1 LTKLFN
7 YIILLIYE
15 YIFICSNKKGVS
27 LVKKYILKNLDCAN
41 CAAKLERE
49 IKKSSTV
56 KSVSVDFGTLTMLI
70 DSSDLENDLSIVNKI
85 EPGVELIE
93 AVKGFIPKKND
104 KSGCCSIEDGH
115 DHSHGHE
122 HGESEG
128 DELKKEKIKIGAAII
143 LMIAGFITK
152 DNMMVSNIL
161 FVFSY
166 VIVGYSVIL
175 KAVKNLLKGNPFDE
189 FFLMSFATLAAFFIN
204 QFSEAAGVMIFYSV
218 GELLQEISVNNS
230 RKSIKSLL
238 ELKPEYA
245 NLETP
250 DGLKTVAPET
260 VALDNIIVVKPGE
273 KIPLDGEI
281 TDGKTQLDTSAL
293 TGESVPRTYT
303 AGDNVMAGM
312 INTSGLI
319 KIKVTKLFNESS
331 VFKILEMVENASH
344 KKAETEKFITKFA
357 RYYTPAVV
365 FLAVLVAAVP
375 PLFFN
380 QMFSDWLYRAIVLL
394 VISCPCALVLSIPLG
409 YFAGIGRAAKN
420 GILVKGSTFF
430 DIIND
435 MKVVMLDKTGT
446 ITKGVFEVAEVETAG
461 DIEREKF
468 LEYAALAESNSNHPI
483 AKSIVAYYNKKPD
496 LGRIMSYEEIS
507 GNGIKALLVDNKEIL
522 LGNSK
527 LLKSRN
533 IKFPEKQDYGTVVY
547 MSIDGKY
554 AGNLLIKDLI
564 KEDSKDAVKKLH
576 DVGIEKLVM
585 LTGDNAVVAENV
597 AKATGID
604 SYYAE
609 LLPEGKVEKLEEEMK
624 KAGAGTKVAFVG
636 DGINDAPVL
645 ARADVGIAMGG
656 LGSDAA
662 IETADVV
669 LIDDKISKIADLV
682 KISKKTRRILI
693 ENIVFILLIKGIFIV
708 LGVFGLANMWEA
720 VFADVGTALLAVFNA
735 MRILKGK
742 Y

>member
-1 LTKLFN
+1 M
-7 YIILLIYE
+7 
-15 YIFICSNKKGVS
+15 KGVS
-27 LVKKYILKNLDCAN
+27 LMKKYILKNLDCAN

-70 DSSDLENDLSIVNKI
+70 DSTDLENDLSIVNKI

-93 AVKGFIPKKND
+93 AVKGILPKKQN
-104 KSGCCSIEDGH
+104 SANCCSEDGH
-115 DHSHGHE
+115 SHDHDHE
-122 HGESEG
+122 HGESGG
-128 DELKKEKIKIGAAII
+128 DELKKEKIKIAAAIV

-152 DNMMVSNIL
+152 DNMMISNIL

-175 KAVKNLLKGNPFDE
+175 KAIKNLLKGNPFDE

-245 NLETP
+245 NLETA
-250 DGLKTVAPET
+250 DGLKTVNPET
-260 VALDNIIVVKPGE
+260 VELNNIIVVKPGE

-281 TDGKTQLDTSAL
+281 TEGKTQLDTSAL
-293 TGESVPRTYT
+293 TGESVPRTYA

-319 KIKVTKLFNESS
+319 KIKVTKLFSESS

-365 FLAVLVAAVP
+365 ILAVLVAAIP
-375 PLFFN
+375 PLFFG
-380 QMFSDWLYRAIVLL
+380 QLFSEWLYRAIVLL

-430 DIIND
+430 DVIND
-435 MKVVMLDKTGT
+435 MKIIMLDKTGT
-446 ITKGVFEVAEVETAG
+446 ITKGVFEVADVDTAEGMNRET
-461 DIEREKF
+461 F
-468 LEYAALAESNSNHPI
+468 LEYAALGEAQSNHPI
-483 AKSIVAYYNKKPD
+483 AKSITAYYNNKPD
-496 LGRIMSYEEIS
+496 LNRITNYEEIS
-507 GNGIKALLVDNKEIL
+507 GNGIRAEIDGKKIL

-527 LLKSRN
+527 LMKSHD
-533 IKFPEKQDYGTVVY
+533 IEFTEKQDYGTVVY

-554 AGNLLIKDLI
+554 AGNLLIKDMI

-576 DVGIEKLVM
+576 DAGIEKLVM
-585 LTGDNAVVAENV
+585 LTGDNEIVAENV
-597 AKATGID
+597 AKTVGID
-604 SYYAE
+604 SYYAN
-609 LLPEGKVEKLEEEMK
+609 LLPEGKVEKLEEEMR
-624 KAGAGTKVAFVG
+624 KAGAGKKLAFVG

-669 LIDDKISKIADLV
+669 LIDDKISKISDLI

-693 ENIVFILLIKGIFIV
+693 ENIIFILLIKGIFIV

>member
-1 LTKLFN
+1 M
-7 YIILLIYE
+7 
-15 YIFICSNKKGVS
+15 KGVS
-27 LVKKYILKNLDCAN
+27 LMKKYILKNLDCAN

-70 DSSDLENDLSIVNKI
+70 DSTDLENDLSIVNKI

-93 AVKGFIPKKND
+93 AVKGILPKKQN
-104 KSGCCSIEDGH
+104 SANCCSEDGH
-115 DHSHGHE
+115 SHEHDHE
-122 HGESEG
+122 HGESGG
-128 DELKKEKIKIGAAII
+128 DELKKEKIKIAAAIV

-152 DNMMVSNIL
+152 DNMMISNIL

-175 KAVKNLLKGNPFDE
+175 KAIKNLLKGNPFDE

-245 NLETP
+245 NLETA
-250 DGLKTVAPET
+250 DGLKTVNPET
-260 VALDNIIVVKPGE
+260 VELNNIIVVKPGE

-281 TDGKTQLDTSAL
+281 TEGKTQLDTSAL
-293 TGESVPRTYT
+293 TGESVPRTYA

-319 KIKVTKLFNESS
+319 KIKVTKLFSESS

-365 FLAVLVAAVP
+365 ILAVLVAAIP
-375 PLFFN
+375 PLFFG
-380 QMFSDWLYRAIVLL
+380 QLFSEWLYRAIVLL

-430 DIIND
+430 DVIND
-435 MKVVMLDKTGT
+435 MKIIMLDKTGT
-446 ITKGVFEVAEVETAG
+446 ITKGVFEVADVDTAEDMNRET
-461 DIEREKF
+461 F
-468 LEYAALAESNSNHPI
+468 LEYAALGEAQSNHPI
-483 AKSIVAYYNKKPD
+483 AKSITAYYNNKPD
-496 LGRIMSYEEIS
+496 LNRITNYEEIS
-507 GNGIKALLVDNKEIL
+507 GNGIRAEIDGKKIL

-527 LLKSRN
+527 LMKSHD
-533 IKFPEKQDYGTVVY
+533 IEFTEKQDYGTVVY

-554 AGNLLIKDLI
+554 AGNLLIKDMI

-576 DVGIEKLVM
+576 DAGIEKLVM
-585 LTGDNAVVAENV
+585 LTGDNEIVAENV
-597 AKATGID
+597 AKTVGID
-604 SYYAE
+604 SYYAN
-609 LLPEGKVEKLEEEMK
+609 LLPEGKVEKLEEEMR
-624 KAGAGTKVAFVG
+624 KAGDGKKLAFVG

-669 LIDDKISKIADLV
+669 LIDDKISKISDLI

-693 ENIVFILLIKGIFIV
+693 ENIIFILLIKGIFIV
-708 LGVFGLANMWEA
+708 LGIFGLANMWEA

>member
-1 LTKLFN
+1 M
-7 YIILLIYE
+7 
-15 YIFICSNKKGVS
+15 KGVS

-49 IKKSSTV
+49 IKKSPTV
-56 KSVSVDFGTLTMLI
+56 KFVSVDFGTLTMLI
-70 DSSDLENDLSIVNKI
+70 DSTNLESDLSIVNKI
-85 EPGVELIE
+85 EPEVELIE
-93 AVKGFIPKKND
+93 AVKGVSHKKQN
-104 KSGCCSIEDGH
+104 SGKCCSTDEHEH
-115 DHSHGHE
+115 DHGHE
-122 HGESEG
+122 HGESGG
-128 DELKKEKIKIGAAII
+128 DELKKEKIKIAAALI

-152 DNMMVSNIL
+152 DNMIVSNLL

-166 VIVGYSVIL
+166 AIVGYSVII
-175 KAVKNLLKGNPFDE
+175 KAIKNLLKGNPFDE

-218 GELLQEISVNNS
+218 GELLQEISVSNS

-245 NLETP
+245 NLETS
-250 DGLKTVAPET
+250 DGIKTVNPET
-260 VALDNIIVVKPGE
+260 VELNAVIVVKPGE

-281 TDGKTQLDTSAL
+281 TEGKTQLDTSAL
-293 TGESVPRTYT
+293 TGESVPRTYN
-303 AGDNVMAGM
+303 AGDSVMAGM

-319 KIKVTKLFNESS
+319 KVKVTKLFNESS

-365 FLAVLVAAVP
+365 VLAILVAVIP
-375 PLFFN
+375 PLLFGQAFF
-380 QMFSDWLYRAIVLL
+380 DWLYRAIVLL

-430 DIIND
+430 DVIND
-435 MKVVMLDKTGT
+435 MKIVMLDKTGT
-446 ITKGVFEVAEVETAG
+446 ITKGVFEVADIETAG
-461 DIEREKF
+461 DIGRETF
-468 LEYAALAESNSNHPI
+468 LEYAALGEAQSNHPI
-483 AKSIVAYYNKKPD
+483 AKSITAYYNNKLD
-496 LGRIMSYEEIS
+496 LNRITNYEEIS
-507 GNGIKALLVDNKEIL
+507 GNGIKAEIDGRKVL

-527 LLKSRN
+527 LMKSHN
-533 IKFPEKQDYGTVVY
+533 IEFKEKQDYGTVVY
-547 MSIDGKY
+547 MAIDEKY
-554 AGNLLIKDLI
+554 AGNLLIKDII

-576 DVGIEKLVM
+576 EVGIEKLVM
-585 LTGDNAVVAENV
+585 LTGDNEVVAENV
-597 AKATGID
+597 AKIAGID
-604 SYYAE
+604 SYYAD
-609 LLPEGKVEKLEEEMK
+609 LLPEGKVEKLEAEMK
-624 KAGAGTKVAFVG
+624 KAGAGKKVAFVG

-693 ENIVFILLIKGIFIV
+693 ENIVFILLIKGLFII
-708 LGVFGLANMWEA
+708 LGIFGLANMWEA

>member
-1 LTKLFN
+1 M
-7 YIILLIYE
+7 
-15 YIFICSNKKGVS
+15 KGVS
-27 LVKKYILKNLDCAN
+27 LMKKYILKNLDCAN

-70 DSSDLENDLSIVNKI
+70 DSTDLENDLSIVNKI

-93 AVKGFIPKKND
+93 AVKGILPKKQN
-104 KSGCCSIEDGH
+104 SANCCSEDGH
-115 DHSHGHE
+115 SHDHDHE
-122 HGESEG
+122 HGESGG
-128 DELKKEKIKIGAAII
+128 DELKKEKIKIAAAIV

-152 DNMMVSNIL
+152 DNMMISNIL

-175 KAVKNLLKGNPFDE
+175 KAIKNLLKGNPFDE

-245 NLETP
+245 NLETA
-250 DGLKTVAPET
+250 DGLKTVNPET
-260 VALDNIIVVKPGE
+260 VELNNIIVVKPGE

-281 TDGKTQLDTSAL
+281 TEGKTQLDTSAL
-293 TGESVPRTYT
+293 TGESVPRTYA
-303 AGDNVMAGM
+303 AGDNIMAGM

-319 KIKVTKLFNESS
+319 KIKVTKLFSESS

-365 FLAVLVAAVP
+365 ILAVLVAAIP
-375 PLFFN
+375 PLFFG
-380 QMFSDWLYRAIVLL
+380 QLFSEWLYRAIVLL

-430 DIIND
+430 DVIND
-435 MKVVMLDKTGT
+435 MKIIMLDKTGT
-446 ITKGVFEVAEVETAG
+446 ITKGVFEVADVDTAEDMNRET
-461 DIEREKF
+461 F
-468 LEYAALAESNSNHPI
+468 LEYAALGEAQSNHPI
-483 AKSIVAYYNKKPD
+483 AKSITAYYNNKPD
-496 LGRIMSYEEIS
+496 LNRITNYEEIS
-507 GNGIKALLVDNKEIL
+507 GNGIRAEIDGKKIL

-527 LLKSRN
+527 LMKSHD
-533 IKFPEKQDYGTVVY
+533 IEFTEKQDYGTVVY

-554 AGNLLIKDLI
+554 AGNLLIKDMI

-576 DVGIEKLVM
+576 DAGIEKLVM
-585 LTGDNAVVAENV
+585 LTGDNEIVAENV
-597 AKATGID
+597 AKTVGID
-604 SYYAE
+604 SYYAN
-609 LLPEGKVEKLEEEMK
+609 LLPEGKVEKLEEEMR
-624 KAGAGTKVAFVG
+624 KAGAGKKLAFVG

-669 LIDDKISKIADLV
+669 LIDDKISKISDLI

-693 ENIVFILLIKGIFIV
+693 ENIIFILLIKGIFIV
-708 LGVFGLANMWEA
+708 LGIFGLANMWEA
-720 VFADVGTALLAVFNA
+720 VFADVGTAILAVFNA

>member
-1 LTKLFN
+1 M
-7 YIILLIYE
+7 
-15 YIFICSNKKGVS
+15 KGVS
-27 LVKKYILKNLDCAN
+27 LMKKYILKNLDCAN

-70 DSSDLENDLSIVNKI
+70 DSTDLENDLSIVNKI

-93 AVKGFIPKKND
+93 AVKGILPKKQN
-104 KSGCCSIEDGH
+104 SANCCSEDGH
-115 DHSHGHE
+115 SHDHDHE
-122 HGESEG
+122 HGESGG
-128 DELKKEKIKIGAAII
+128 DELKKEKIKIAAAIV

-152 DNMMVSNIL
+152 DNMMISNIL

-175 KAVKNLLKGNPFDE
+175 KAIKNLLKGNPFDE

-230 RKSIKSLL
+230 RKSVKSLL

-245 NLETP
+245 NLETA
-250 DGLKTVAPET
+250 DGLKTVNPET
-260 VALDNIIVVKPGE
+260 VELNNIIVVKPGE

-281 TDGKTQLDTSAL
+281 TEGKTQLDTSAL
-293 TGESVPRTYT
+293 TGESVPRTYA

-319 KIKVTKLFNESS
+319 KIKVTKLFSESS

-365 FLAVLVAAVP
+365 ILAVLVAAIP
-375 PLFFN
+375 PLFFG
-380 QMFSDWLYRAIVLL
+380 QLFSEWLYRAIVLL

-430 DIIND
+430 DVIND
-435 MKVVMLDKTGT
+435 MKIIMLDKTGT
-446 ITKGVFEVAEVETAG
+446 ITKGVFEVADVDTAG
-461 DIEREKF
+461 DMNRETF
-468 LEYAALAESNSNHPI
+468 LEYAALGEAQSNHPI
-483 AKSIVAYYNKKPD
+483 AKSITAYYNNKPD
-496 LGRIMSYEEIS
+496 LNRITNYEEIS
-507 GNGIKALLVDNKEIL
+507 GNGIRAEIDGKKIL

-527 LLKSRN
+527 LMKSHD
-533 IKFPEKQDYGTVVY
+533 IEFTEKQDYGTVVY

-554 AGNLLIKDLI
+554 AGNLLIKDMI

-576 DVGIEKLVM
+576 DAGIEKLVM
-585 LTGDNAVVAENV
+585 LTGDNEIVAENV
-597 AKATGID
+597 AKTVGID
-604 SYYAE
+604 SYYAN
-609 LLPEGKVEKLEEEMK
+609 LLPGGKVEKLEEEMR
-624 KAGAGTKVAFVG
+624 KAGAGKKLAFVG

-669 LIDDKISKIADLV
+669 LIDDKISKISDLI

-693 ENIVFILLIKGIFIV
+693 ENIIFILLIKGIFIV
-708 LGVFGLANMWEA
+708 LGIFGLANMWEA

>member
-1 LTKLFN
+1 M
-7 YIILLIYE
+7 
-15 YIFICSNKKGVS
+15 KGVS
-27 LVKKYILKNLDCAN
+27 LMKKYILKNLDCAN

-70 DSSDLENDLSIVNKI
+70 DSTDLENDLSIVNKI

-93 AVKGFIPKKND
+93 AVKGILPKKQN
-104 KSGCCSIEDGH
+104 SANCCSEDGH
-115 DHSHGHE
+115 SHDHDHE
-122 HGESEG
+122 HGESGG
-128 DELKKEKIKIGAAII
+128 DELKKEKIKIAAAIV

-152 DNMMVSNIL
+152 DNMMISNIL

-175 KAVKNLLKGNPFDE
+175 KAIKNLLKGNPFDE

-245 NLETP
+245 NLETA
-250 DGLKTVAPET
+250 DGLKTVNPET
-260 VALDNIIVVKPGE
+260 VELNNIIVVKPGE

-281 TDGKTQLDTSAL
+281 TEGKTQLDTSAL
-293 TGESVPRTYT
+293 TGESVPRTYA

-319 KIKVTKLFNESS
+319 KIKVTKLFSESS

-365 FLAVLVAAVP
+365 ILAVLVAAIP
-375 PLFFN
+375 PLFFG
-380 QMFSDWLYRAIVLL
+380 QLFSEWLYRAIVLL

-430 DIIND
+430 DVIND
-435 MKVVMLDKTGT
+435 MKIIMLDKTGT
-446 ITKGVFEVAEVETAG
+446 ITKGVFEVADVDTAG
-461 DIEREKF
+461 DISRETF
-468 LEYAALAESNSNHPI
+468 LEYAALGEAQSNHPI
-483 AKSIVAYYNKKPD
+483 AKSITAYYNNKPD
-496 LGRIMSYEEIS
+496 LNRITNYEEIS
-507 GNGIKALLVDNKEIL
+507 GNGIRAEIDGKKIL

-527 LLKSRN
+527 LMKSHD
-533 IKFPEKQDYGTVVY
+533 IEFTEKQDYGTVVY

-554 AGNLLIKDLI
+554 AGNLLIKDMI

-576 DVGIEKLVM
+576 DAGIEKLVM
-585 LTGDNAVVAENV
+585 LTGDNEIVAENV
-597 AKATGID
+597 AKTVGID
-604 SYYAE
+604 SYYAN
-609 LLPEGKVEKLEEEMK
+609 LLPEGKVEKLEEEMR
-624 KAGAGTKVAFVG
+624 KAGAGKKLAFVG

-669 LIDDKISKIADLV
+669 LIDDKISKISDLI

-693 ENIVFILLIKGIFIV
+693 ENIIFILLIKGIFIV
-708 LGVFGLANMWEA
+708 LGIFGLANMWEA

>member
-1 LTKLFN
+1 M
-7 YIILLIYE
+7 
-15 YIFICSNKKGVS
+15 KGVS
-27 LVKKYILKNLDCAN
+27 LMKKYILKNLDCAN

-70 DSSDLENDLSIVNKI
+70 DSTDLENDLSIVNKI

-93 AVKGFIPKKND
+93 AVKGILPKKQN
-104 KSGCCSIEDGH
+104 SANCCSEDGH
-115 DHSHGHE
+115 SHDHDHE
-122 HGESEG
+122 HGESGG
-128 DELKKEKIKIGAAII
+128 DELKKEKIKIAAAIV

-152 DNMMVSNIL
+152 DNMMISNIL

-175 KAVKNLLKGNPFDE
+175 KAIKNLLKGNPFDE

-245 NLETP
+245 NLETA
-250 DGLKTVAPET
+250 DGLKTVNPET
-260 VALDNIIVVKPGE
+260 VELNNIIVVKPGE

-281 TDGKTQLDTSAL
+281 TEGKTQLDTSAL
-293 TGESVPRTYT
+293 TGESVPRTYA

-319 KIKVTKLFNESS
+319 KIKVIKLFSESS

-365 FLAVLVAAVP
+365 ILAVLVAAIP
-375 PLFFN
+375 PLFFG
-380 QMFSDWLYRAIVLL
+380 QLFSEWLYRAIVLL

-430 DIIND
+430 DVIND
-435 MKVVMLDKTGT
+435 MKIIMLDKTGT
-446 ITKGVFEVAEVETAG
+446 ITKGVFEVADVDTAEDMNRET
-461 DIEREKF
+461 F
-468 LEYAALAESNSNHPI
+468 LEYAALGEAQSNHPI
-483 AKSIVAYYNKKPD
+483 AKSITAYYNNKPD
-496 LGRIMSYEEIS
+496 LNRITNYEEIS
-507 GNGIKALLVDNKEIL
+507 GNGIRAEIDGKKIL

-527 LLKSRN
+527 LMKSHD
-533 IKFPEKQDYGTVVY
+533 IEFTEKQDYGTVVY

-554 AGNLLIKDLI
+554 AGNLLIKDMI

-576 DVGIEKLVM
+576 DAGIEKLVM
-585 LTGDNAVVAENV
+585 LTGDNEIVAENV
-597 AKATGID
+597 AKTVGID
-604 SYYAE
+604 SYYAN
-609 LLPEGKVEKLEEEMK
+609 LLPEGKVEKLEEEMR
-624 KAGAGTKVAFVG
+624 KAGAGKKLAFVG

-669 LIDDKISKIADLV
+669 LIDDKISKISDLI

-693 ENIVFILLIKGIFIV
+693 ENIIFILLIKGIFIV
-708 LGVFGLANMWEA
+708 LGIFGLANMWEA

>member
-1 LTKLFN
+1 M
-7 YIILLIYE
+7 
-15 YIFICSNKKGVS
+15 KGVS
-27 LVKKYILKNLDCAN
+27 LMKKYILKNLDCAN

-70 DSSDLENDLSIVNKI
+70 DSTDLENDLSIVNKI

-93 AVKGFIPKKND
+93 AVKGILPKKQN
-104 KSGCCSIEDGH
+104 SANCCSEDGH
-115 DHSHGHE
+115 SHDHDHE
-122 HGESEG
+122 HGESGG
-128 DELKKEKIKIGAAII
+128 DELKKEKIKIAAAIV

-152 DNMMVSNIL
+152 DNMMISNIL

-175 KAVKNLLKGNPFDE
+175 KAIKNLLKGNPFDE

-245 NLETP
+245 NLETA
-250 DGLKTVAPET
+250 DGLKTVNPET
-260 VALDNIIVVKPGE
+260 VELNNIIVVKPGE

-281 TDGKTQLDTSAL
+281 TEGKTQLDTSAL
-293 TGESVPRTYT
+293 TGESVPRTYA

-319 KIKVTKLFNESS
+319 KIKVTKLFSESS

-365 FLAVLVAAVP
+365 ILAVLVAAIP
-375 PLFFN
+375 PLFFG
-380 QMFSDWLYRAIVLL
+380 QLFSEWLYRAIVLL

-430 DIIND
+430 DVIND
-435 MKVVMLDKTGT
+435 MKIIMLDKTGT
-446 ITKGVFEVAEVETAG
+446 ITKGVFEVADVDTAEGMNRET
-461 DIEREKF
+461 F
-468 LEYAALAESNSNHPI
+468 LEYAALCEAQSNHPI
-483 AKSIVAYYNKKPD
+483 AKSITAYYNNKPD
-496 LGRIMSYEEIS
+496 LNRITNYEEIS
-507 GNGIKALLVDNKEIL
+507 GNGIRAEIDGKKIL

-527 LLKSRN
+527 LMKSHD
-533 IKFPEKQDYGTVVY
+533 IEFTEKQDYGTVVY

-554 AGNLLIKDLI
+554 AGNLLIKDMI

-576 DVGIEKLVM
+576 DAGIEKLVM
-585 LTGDNAVVAENV
+585 LTGDNEIVAENV
-597 AKATGID
+597 AKTVGID
-604 SYYAE
+604 SYYAN
-609 LLPEGKVEKLEEEMK
+609 LLPEGKVEKLEEEMR
-624 KAGAGTKVAFVG
+624 KAGAGKKLAFVG

-669 LIDDKISKIADLV
+669 LIDDKISKISDLI

-693 ENIVFILLIKGIFIV
+693 ENIIFILLIKGIFIV
-708 LGVFGLANMWEA
+708 LGIFGLANMWEA

>member
-1 LTKLFN
+1 M
-7 YIILLIYE
+7 
-15 YIFICSNKKGVS
+15 KGVS
-27 LVKKYILKNLDCAN
+27 LMKKYILKNLDCAN

-70 DSSDLENDLSIVNKI
+70 DSTDLENDLSIVNKI

-93 AVKGFIPKKND
+93 AVKGILPKKQN
-104 KSGCCSIEDGH
+104 SANCCSEDGH
-115 DHSHGHE
+115 SHDHDHE
-122 HGESEG
+122 HGESGG
-128 DELKKEKIKIGAAII
+128 DELKKEKIKIAAAIV

-152 DNMMVSNIL
+152 DNMMISNIL

-175 KAVKNLLKGNPFDE
+175 KAIKNLLKGNPFDE

-245 NLETP
+245 NLETA
-250 DGLKTVAPET
+250 DGLKTVNPET
-260 VALDNIIVVKPGE
+260 VELNNIIVVKPGE

-281 TDGKTQLDTSAL
+281 TEGKTQLDTSAL
-293 TGESVPRTYT
+293 TGESVPRTYA

-319 KIKVTKLFNESS
+319 KIKVTKLFSESS

-365 FLAVLVAAVP
+365 ILAVLVAAIP
-375 PLFFN
+375 PLFFG
-380 QMFSDWLYRAIVLL
+380 QLFSEWLYRAIVLL

-430 DIIND
+430 DVIND
-435 MKVVMLDKTGT
+435 MKIIMLDKTGT
-446 ITKGVFEVAEVETAG
+446 ITKGVFEVADVDTAEDMNRET
-461 DIEREKF
+461 F
-468 LEYAALAESNSNHPI
+468 LEYAALGEAQSNHPI
-483 AKSIVAYYNKKPD
+483 AKSITAYYNNKPD
-496 LGRIMSYEEIS
+496 LNRITNYEEIS
-507 GNGIKALLVDNKEIL
+507 GNGIRAEIDGKKIL

-527 LLKSRN
+527 LMKSHD
-533 IKFPEKQDYGTVVY
+533 IEFTEKQDYGTVVY

-554 AGNLLIKDLI
+554 AGNLLIKDMI

-576 DVGIEKLVM
+576 DAGIEKLVM
-585 LTGDNAVVAENV
+585 LTGDNEIVAENV
-597 AKATGID
+597 AKTVGID
-604 SYYAE
+604 SYYAN
-609 LLPEGKVEKLEEEMK
+609 LLPEGKVEKLEEEMR
-624 KAGAGTKVAFVG
+624 KAGAGKKLAFVG

-669 LIDDKISKIADLV
+669 LIDDKISKISDLI

-693 ENIVFILLIKGIFIV
+693 ENIIFILLIKGIFIV
-708 LGVFGLANMWEA
+708 LGIFGLANMWEA

>member
-1 LTKLFN
+1 M
-7 YIILLIYE
+7 
-15 YIFICSNKKGVS
+15 KGVS
-27 LVKKYILKNLDCAN
+27 LMKKYILKNLDCAN

-70 DSSDLENDLSIVNKI
+70 DSTDLENDLSIVNKI

-93 AVKGFIPKKND
+93 AVKGILPKKQN
-104 KSGCCSIEDGH
+104 SANCCSEDGH
-115 DHSHGHE
+115 SHEHDHE
-122 HGESEG
+122 HGESGG
-128 DELKKEKIKIGAAII
+128 DELKKEKIKIAAAIV

-152 DNMMVSNIL
+152 DNMMISNIL

-175 KAVKNLLKGNPFDE
+175 KAIKNLLKGNPFDE

-245 NLETP
+245 NLETA
-250 DGLKTVAPET
+250 DGLKTVNPET
-260 VALDNIIVVKPGE
+260 VELNNIIVVKPGE

-281 TDGKTQLDTSAL
+281 TEGKTQLDTSAL
-293 TGESVPRTYT
+293 TGESVPRTYA

-319 KIKVTKLFNESS
+319 KIKVTKLFSESS

-365 FLAVLVAAVP
+365 ILAVLVAAIP
-375 PLFFN
+375 PLFFG
-380 QMFSDWLYRAIVLL
+380 QLFSEWLYRAIVLL

-430 DIIND
+430 DVIND
-435 MKVVMLDKTGT
+435 MKIIMLDKTGT
-446 ITKGVFEVAEVETAG
+446 ITKGVFEVADVDTAEDMNRET
-461 DIEREKF
+461 F
-468 LEYAALAESNSNHPI
+468 LEYAALGEAQSNHPI
-483 AKSIVAYYNKKPD
+483 AKSITAYYNNKPD
-496 LGRIMSYEEIS
+496 LNRITNYEEIS
-507 GNGIKALLVDNKEIL
+507 GNGIRAEIDGKKIL

-527 LLKSRN
+527 LMKSHD
-533 IKFPEKQDYGTVVY
+533 IEFTEKQDYGTVVY

-554 AGNLLIKDLI
+554 AGNLLIKDMI

-576 DVGIEKLVM
+576 DAGIEKLVM
-585 LTGDNAVVAENV
+585 LTGDNEIVAENV
-597 AKATGID
+597 AKTVGID
-604 SYYAE
+604 SYYAN
-609 LLPEGKVEKLEEEMK
+609 LLPEGKVEKLEEEMR
-624 KAGAGTKVAFVG
+624 KAGAGKKLAFVG

-669 LIDDKISKIADLV
+669 LIDDKISKISDLI

-693 ENIVFILLIKGIFIV
+693 ENIIFILLIKGIFIV
-708 LGVFGLANMWEA
+708 LGIFGLANMWEA

>member
-1 LTKLFN
+1 M
-7 YIILLIYE
+7 
-15 YIFICSNKKGVS
+15 KGVS
-27 LVKKYILKNLDCAN
+27 LMKKYILKNLDCAN

-70 DSSDLENDLSIVNKI
+70 DSTDLENDLSIVNKI

-93 AVKGFIPKKND
+93 AVKGILPKKQN
-104 KSGCCSIEDGH
+104 SANCCSEDGH
-115 DHSHGHE
+115 SHDHDHE
-122 HGESEG
+122 HGESGG
-128 DELKKEKIKIGAAII
+128 DELKKEKIKIAAAIV

-152 DNMMVSNIL
+152 DNMMISNIL

-175 KAVKNLLKGNPFDE
+175 KAIKNLLKGNPFDE

-230 RKSIKSLL
+230 RKSVKSLL

-245 NLETP
+245 NLETA
-250 DGLKTVAPET
+250 DGLKTVNPET
-260 VALDNIIVVKPGE
+260 VELNNIIVVKPGE

-281 TDGKTQLDTSAL
+281 TEGKTQLDTSAL
-293 TGESVPRTYT
+293 TGESVPRTYA

-319 KIKVTKLFNESS
+319 KIKVTKLFSESS

-365 FLAVLVAAVP
+365 ILAVLVAAIP
-375 PLFFN
+375 SLFFG
-380 QMFSDWLYRAIVLL
+380 QLLSKRLYRAIVLL

-430 DIIND
+430 DVIND
-435 MKVVMLDKTGT
+435 MKIIMLDKTGT
-446 ITKGVFEVAEVETAG
+446 ITKGVFEVADVDTAEDMNRET
-461 DIEREKF
+461 F
-468 LEYAALAESNSNHPI
+468 LEYAALGEAQSNHPI
-483 AKSIVAYYNKKPD
+483 AKSITAYYNNKPD
-496 LGRIMSYEEIS
+496 LNRITNYEEIS
-507 GNGIKALLVDNKEIL
+507 GNGIRAEIDGKKIL

-527 LLKSRN
+527 LMKSHD
-533 IKFPEKQDYGTVVY
+533 IEFTEKQDYGTVVY

-554 AGNLLIKDLI
+554 AGNLLIKDMI

-576 DVGIEKLVM
+576 DAGIEKLVM
-585 LTGDNAVVAENV
+585 LTGDNEIVAENV
-597 AKATGID
+597 AKTVGID
-604 SYYAE
+604 SYYAN
-609 LLPEGKVEKLEEEMK
+609 LLPGGKVEKLEEEMR
-624 KAGAGTKVAFVG
+624 KAGAGKKLAFVG

-669 LIDDKISKIADLV
+669 LIDDKISKISDLI

-693 ENIVFILLIKGIFIV
+693 ENIIFILLIKGIFIV
-708 LGVFGLANMWEA
+708 LGIFGLANMWEA

>member
-1 LTKLFN
+1 M
-7 YIILLIYE
+7 
-15 YIFICSNKKGVS
+15 KGVS
-27 LVKKYILKNLDCAN
+27 LMKKYILKNLDCAN

-70 DSSDLENDLSIVNKI
+70 DSTDLENDLSIVNKI

-93 AVKGFIPKKND
+93 AVKGILPKKQN
-104 KSGCCSIEDGH
+104 SANCCSEDGH
-115 DHSHGHE
+115 SHDHDHE
-122 HGESEG
+122 HGESGG
-128 DELKKEKIKIGAAII
+128 DELKKEKIKIAAAIV

-152 DNMMVSNIL
+152 DNMMISNIL

-175 KAVKNLLKGNPFDE
+175 KAIKNLLKGNPFDE

-204 QFSEAAGVMIFYSV
+204 QFSEAAEVMIFYSV

-245 NLETP
+245 NLETA
-250 DGLKTVAPET
+250 DGLKTVNPET
-260 VALDNIIVVKPGE
+260 VELNNIIVVKPGE

-281 TDGKTQLDTSAL
+281 TEGKTQLDTSAL
-293 TGESVPRTYT
+293 TGESVPRTYA
-303 AGDNVMAGM
+303 AGDNIMAGM

-319 KIKVTKLFNESS
+319 KIKVTKLFSESS

-365 FLAVLVAAVP
+365 ILAVLVAAIP
-375 PLFFN
+375 PLFFG
-380 QMFSDWLYRAIVLL
+380 QLFSEWLYRAIVLL

-430 DIIND
+430 DVIND
-435 MKVVMLDKTGT
+435 MKIIMLDKTGT
-446 ITKGVFEVAEVETAG
+446 ITKGVFEVADVDTAEDMNRET
-461 DIEREKF
+461 F
-468 LEYAALAESNSNHPI
+468 LEYAALGEAQSNHPI
-483 AKSIVAYYNKKPD
+483 AKSITAYYNNKPD
-496 LGRIMSYEEIS
+496 LNRITNYEEIS
-507 GNGIKALLVDNKEIL
+507 GNGIRAEIDGKKIL

-527 LLKSRN
+527 LMKSHD
-533 IKFPEKQDYGTVVY
+533 IEFTEKQDYGTVVY

-554 AGNLLIKDLI
+554 AGNLLIKDMI

-576 DVGIEKLVM
+576 DAGIEKLVM
-585 LTGDNAVVAENV
+585 LTGDNEIVAENV
-597 AKATGID
+597 AKTVGID
-604 SYYAE
+604 SYYAN
-609 LLPEGKVEKLEEEMK
+609 LLPEGKVEKLEEEMR
-624 KAGAGTKVAFVG
+624 KAGAGKKLAFVG

-669 LIDDKISKIADLV
+669 LIDDKISKISDLI

-693 ENIVFILLIKGIFIV
+693 ENIIFILLIKGIFIV
-708 LGVFGLANMWEA
+708 LGIFGLANMWEA

>member
-1 LTKLFN
+1 M
-7 YIILLIYE
+7 
-15 YIFICSNKKGVS
+15 KGVS
-27 LVKKYILKNLDCAN
+27 LMKKYILKNLDCAN

-70 DSSDLENDLSIVNKI
+70 DSTDLENDLSIVNKI

-93 AVKGFIPKKND
+93 AVKGILPKKQN
-104 KSGCCSIEDGH
+104 SANCCSEDGH
-115 DHSHGHE
+115 SHDHDHE
-122 HGESEG
+122 HGESGG
-128 DELKKEKIKIGAAII
+128 DELKKEKIKIAAAIV

-152 DNMMVSNIL
+152 DNMMISNIL

-175 KAVKNLLKGNPFDE
+175 KAIKNLLKGNPFDE

-245 NLETP
+245 NLETA
-250 DGLKTVAPET
+250 DGLKTVNPET
-260 VALDNIIVVKPGE
+260 VELNNIIVVKPGE

-281 TDGKTQLDTSAL
+281 TEGKTQLDTSAL

-319 KIKVTKLFNESS
+319 KIKVIKLFSESS

-365 FLAVLVAAVP
+365 ILAVLVAAIP
-375 PLFFN
+375 PLFFG
-380 QMFSDWLYRAIVLL
+380 QLFSEWLYRAIVLL

-430 DIIND
+430 DVIND
-435 MKVVMLDKTGT
+435 MKIIMLDKTGT
-446 ITKGVFEVAEVETAG
+446 ITKGVFEVADVDTAEDMNRET
-461 DIEREKF
+461 F
-468 LEYAALAESNSNHPI
+468 LEYAALGEAQSNHPI
-483 AKSIVAYYNKKPD
+483 AKSITAYYNNKPD
-496 LGRIMSYEEIS
+496 LNRITNYEEIS
-507 GNGIKALLVDNKEIL
+507 GNGIRAEIDGKKIL

-527 LLKSRN
+527 LMKSHD
-533 IKFPEKQDYGTVVY
+533 IEFTEKQDYGTVVY

-554 AGNLLIKDLI
+554 AGNLLIKDMI

-576 DVGIEKLVM
+576 DAGIEKLVM
-585 LTGDNAVVAENV
+585 LTGDNEIVAENV
-597 AKATGID
+597 AKTVGID
-604 SYYAE
+604 SYYAN
-609 LLPEGKVEKLEEEMK
+609 LLPEGKVEKLEEEMR
-624 KAGAGTKVAFVG
+624 KAGAGKKLAFVG

-669 LIDDKISKIADLV
+669 LIDDKISKISDLI

-693 ENIVFILLIKGIFIV
+693 ENIIFILLIKGIFIV
-708 LGVFGLANMWEA
+708 LGIFGLANMWEA

>member
-1 LTKLFN
+1 
-7 YIILLIYE
+7 
-15 YIFICSNKKGVS
+15 
-27 LVKKYILKNLDCAN
+27 
-41 CAAKLERE
+41 
-49 IKKSSTV
+49 
-56 KSVSVDFGTLTMLI
+56 
-70 DSSDLENDLSIVNKI
+70 
-85 EPGVELIE
+85 
-93 AVKGFIPKKND
+93 
-104 KSGCCSIEDGH
+104 
-115 DHSHGHE
+115 
-122 HGESEG
+122 
-128 DELKKEKIKIGAAII
+128 
-143 LMIAGFITK
+143 MIAGFITK
-152 DNMMVSNIL
+152 DNMMISNIL

-175 KAVKNLLKGNPFDE
+175 KAIKNLLKGNPFDE

-245 NLETP
+245 NLETA
-250 DGLKTVAPET
+250 DGLKTVNPET
-260 VALDNIIVVKPGE
+260 VELNNIIVVKPGE

-281 TDGKTQLDTSAL
+281 TEGKTQLDTSAL
-293 TGESVPRTYT
+293 TGESVPRTYA

-319 KIKVTKLFNESS
+319 KIKVTKLFSESS

-365 FLAVLVAAVP
+365 ILAVLVAAIP
-375 PLFFN
+375 PLFFG
-380 QMFSDWLYRAIVLL
+380 QLFSEWLYRAIVLL

-430 DIIND
+430 DVIND
-435 MKVVMLDKTGT
+435 MKIIMLDKTGT
-446 ITKGVFEVAEVETAG
+446 ITKGVFEVADIDTAEDMNRET
-461 DIEREKF
+461 F
-468 LEYAALAESNSNHPI
+468 LEYAALGEAQSNHPI
-483 AKSIVAYYNKKPD
+483 AKSITAYYNNKPD
-496 LGRIMSYEEIS
+496 LNRITNYEEIS
-507 GNGIKALLVDNKEIL
+507 GNGIRAEIDGKKIL

-527 LLKSRN
+527 LMKSHD
-533 IKFPEKQDYGTVVY
+533 IEFTEKQDYGTVVY

-554 AGNLLIKDLI
+554 AGNLLIKDMI

-576 DVGIEKLVM
+576 DAGIEKLVM
-585 LTGDNAVVAENV
+585 LTGDNEIVAENV
-597 AKATGID
+597 AKTVGID
-604 SYYAE
+604 SYYAN
-609 LLPEGKVEKLEEEMK
+609 LLPEGKVEKLEEEMR
-624 KAGAGTKVAFVG
+624 KAGAGKKLAFVG

-669 LIDDKISKIADLV
+669 LIDDKISKISDLI

-693 ENIVFILLIKGIFIV
+693 ENIIFILLIKGIFIV
-708 LGVFGLANMWEA
+708 LGIFGLANMWEA

>member
-1 LTKLFN
+1 M
-7 YIILLIYE
+7 
-15 YIFICSNKKGVS
+15 KGVS
-27 LVKKYILKNLDCAN
+27 LMKKYILKNLDCAN

-70 DSSDLENDLSIVNKI
+70 DSTDLENDLSIVNKI

-93 AVKGFIPKKND
+93 AVKGILPKKQN
-104 KSGCCSIEDGH
+104 SANCCSEDGH
-115 DHSHGHE
+115 SHDHDHE
-122 HGESEG
+122 HGESGG
-128 DELKKEKIKIGAAII
+128 DELKKEKIKIAAAIV

-152 DNMMVSNIL
+152 DNMMISNIL

-175 KAVKNLLKGNPFDE
+175 KAIKNLLKGNPFDE

-245 NLETP
+245 NLETA
-250 DGLKTVAPET
+250 DGLKTVNPET
-260 VALDNIIVVKPGE
+260 VELNNIIVVKPGE

-281 TDGKTQLDTSAL
+281 TEGKTQLDTSAL
-293 TGESVPRTYT
+293 TGESVPRTYA

-319 KIKVTKLFNESS
+319 KIKVTKLFSESS

-365 FLAVLVAAVP
+365 ILAVLVAAIP
-375 PLFFN
+375 PLFFG
-380 QMFSDWLYRAIVLL
+380 QLFSEWLYRAIVLL

-430 DIIND
+430 DVIND
-435 MKVVMLDKTGT
+435 MKIIMLDKTGT
-446 ITKGVFEVAEVETAG
+446 ITKGVFEEADVDKGEG
-461 DIEREKF
+461 MNREMF
-468 LEYAALAESNSNHPI
+468 LGYAALGEAQSNHPI
-483 AKSIVAYYNKKPD
+483 AKSITAYYNNKPD
-496 LGRIMSYEEIS
+496 LNRITNYEEIS
-507 GNGIKALLVDNKEIL
+507 GNGIRAEIDGKKIL

-527 LLKSRN
+527 LMKSHD
-533 IKFPEKQDYGTVVY
+533 IEFTEKQDYGTVVY

-554 AGNLLIKDLI
+554 AGNLLIKDMI

-576 DVGIEKLVM
+576 DAGIEKLVM
-585 LTGDNAVVAENV
+585 LTGDNEIVAENV
-597 AKATGID
+597 AKTVGID
-604 SYYAE
+604 SYYAN
-609 LLPEGKVEKLEEEMK
+609 LLPEGKVEKLEEEMR
-624 KAGAGTKVAFVG
+624 KAGAGKKLAFVG

-669 LIDDKISKIADLV
+669 LIDDKISKISDLI

-693 ENIVFILLIKGIFIV
+693 ENIIFILLIKGIFIV
-708 LGVFGLANMWEA
+708 LGIFGLANMWEA

>member
-1 LTKLFN
+1 M
-7 YIILLIYE
+7 
-15 YIFICSNKKGVS
+15 KGVS
-27 LVKKYILKNLDCAN
+27 LMKKYILKNLDCAN

-70 DSSDLENDLSIVNKI
+70 DSTDLENDLSIVNKI

-93 AVKGFIPKKND
+93 AVKGILPKKQN
-104 KSGCCSIEDGH
+104 SANCCSEDGH
-115 DHSHGHE
+115 SHDHDHE
-122 HGESEG
+122 HGESGG
-128 DELKKEKIKIGAAII
+128 DELKKEKIKIAAAIV

-152 DNMMVSNIL
+152 DNMMISNIL

-175 KAVKNLLKGNPFDE
+175 KAIKNLLKGNPFDE

-245 NLETP
+245 NLETD
-250 DGLKTVAPET
+250 DGLKTVNPET
-260 VALDNIIVVKPGE
+260 VELNNIIVVKPGE

-281 TDGKTQLDTSAL
+281 TEGKTQLDTSAL
-293 TGESVPRTYT
+293 TGESVPRTYA

-319 KIKVTKLFNESS
+319 KIKVTKLFSESS

-365 FLAVLVAAVP
+365 ILAVLVAAIP
-375 PLFFN
+375 PLFFG
-380 QMFSDWLYRAIVLL
+380 QLFSEWLYRAIVLL

-430 DIIND
+430 DVIND
-435 MKVVMLDKTGT
+435 MKIIMLDKTGT
-446 ITKGVFEVAEVETAG
+446 ITKGVFEVADVDTAEDMNRET
-461 DIEREKF
+461 F
-468 LEYAALAESNSNHPI
+468 LEYAALGEAQSNHPI
-483 AKSIVAYYNKKPD
+483 AKSITAYYNNKPD
-496 LGRIMSYEEIS
+496 LNRITNYEEIS
-507 GNGIKALLVDNKEIL
+507 GNGIRAEIDGKKIL

-527 LLKSRN
+527 LMKSHD
-533 IKFPEKQDYGTVVY
+533 IEFTEKQDYGTVVY

-554 AGNLLIKDLI
+554 AGNLLIKDMI

-576 DVGIEKLVM
+576 DAGIEKLVM
-585 LTGDNAVVAENV
+585 LTGDNEIVAENV
-597 AKATGID
+597 AKTVGID
-604 SYYAE
+604 SYYAN
-609 LLPEGKVEKLEEEMK
+609 LLPEGKVEKLEEEMR
-624 KAGAGTKVAFVG
+624 KAGAGKKLAFVG

-669 LIDDKISKIADLV
+669 LIDDKISKISDLI

-693 ENIVFILLIKGIFIV
+693 ENIIFILLIKGIFIV
-708 LGVFGLANMWEA
+708 LGIFGLANMWEA

>member
-1 LTKLFN
+1 M
-7 YIILLIYE
+7 
-15 YIFICSNKKGVS
+15 KGVS
-27 LVKKYILKNLDCAN
+27 LMKKYILKNLDCAN

-70 DSSDLENDLSIVNKI
+70 DSTDLENDLSIVNKI
-85 EPGVELIE
+85 EPGVELTE
-93 AVKGFIPKKND
+93 AVKGILPKKQSSA
-104 KSGCCSIEDGH
+104 KCCSGDG
-115 DHSHGHE
+115 HSHGHDSE
-122 HGESEG
+122 DSESDR
-128 DELKKEKIKIGAAII
+128 DELKKEKIKIAAAIV

-152 DNMMVSNIL
+152 DNMMISNIL

-175 KAVKNLLKGNPFDE
+175 KAVRNLLKGNPFDE

-245 NLETP
+245 NLETAG
-250 DGLKTVAPET
+250 GLQTVNPET
-260 VALDNIIVVKPGE
+260 VELNNIIVVKPGE

-281 TDGKTQLDTSAL
+281 TEGKTQLDTSAL
-293 TGESVPRTYT
+293 TGESVPRTYVT
-303 AGDNVMAGM
+303 GDNVMAGM

-365 FLAVLVAAVP
+365 MLAVLVAAIP
-375 PLFFN
+375 PLFFG
-380 QMFSDWLYRAIVLL
+380 QMFSEWLYRAIVLL

-430 DIIND
+430 DVIND
-435 MKVVMLDKTGT
+435 MKIIMLDKTGT
-446 ITKGVFEVAEVETAG
+446 ITKGVFEVADIDTAEDMNRET
-461 DIEREKF
+461 F
-468 LEYAALAESNSNHPI
+468 LEYAALGEAQSNHPI
-483 AKSIVAYYNKKPD
+483 AKSITAYYTNKPD
-496 LGRIMSYEEIS
+496 LNRITNYEEIS
-507 GNGIKALLVDNKEIL
+507 GNGIRAEIDGKKIL

-527 LLKSRN
+527 LMKSHD
-533 IKFPEKQDYGTVVY
+533 IVVY

-554 AGNLLIKDLI
+554 AGNLLIKDMI
-564 KEDSKDAVKKLH
+564 KEDSEDAVKKLH

-585 LTGDNAVVAENV
+585 LTGDNEIVAENV
-597 AKATGID
+597 AKTVGID
-604 SYYAE
+604 SYYAN

-624 KAGAGTKVAFVG
+624 KAGAGKKVAFVG

-669 LIDDKISKIADLV
+669 LIDDKISKIIDLI

-693 ENIVFILLIKGIFIV
+693 ENIIFILLIKGIFIV
-708 LGVFGLANMWEA
+708 LGIFGLANMWEA

>member
-1 LTKLFN
+1 M
-7 YIILLIYE
+7 
-15 YIFICSNKKGVS
+15 KGVS

-70 DSSDLENDLSIVNKI
+70 DSTDLENDLLIVNKI
-85 EPGVELIE
+85 EPGVVLTE
-93 AVKGFIPKKND
+93 AVKGALPKKQNG
-104 KSGCCSIEDGH
+104 KKCCSEDEN
-115 DHSHGHE
+115 SHE
-122 HGESEG
+122 HDESGG
-128 DELKKEKIKIGAAII
+128 DGLKKEKIKIAAAIV
-143 LMIAGFITK
+143 LMTAGFITK
-152 DNMMVSNIL
+152 DNMVISNIL

-166 VIVGYSVIL
+166 VTVGYSVIL
-175 KAVKNLLKGNPFDE
+175 KAIKNLIKGNPFDE

-204 QFSEAAGVMIFYSV
+204 QFSEAAGVMIFYSI

-245 NLETP
+245 NLETAG
-250 DGLKTVAPET
+250 GLKTVNPET
-260 VALDNIIVVKPGE
+260 VELNNIIVVKPGE

-281 TDGKTQLDTSAL
+281 TAGKTQLDTSAL
-293 TGESVPRTYT
+293 TGESVPRTY
-303 AGDNVMAGM
+303 AKGDNVMAGM

-319 KIKVTKLFNESS
+319 KVKVTKLFNESS

-365 FLAVLVAAVP
+365 ILAVLVASIP
-375 PLFFN
+375 PLFFG
-380 QMFSDWLYRAIVLL
+380 QQFSDWLYRAIVLL

-420 GILVKGSTFF
+420 GILVKGSIFF
-430 DIIND
+430 DVIND
-435 MKVVMLDKTGT
+435 MKIIMLDKTGT
-446 ITKGVFEVAEVETAG
+446 ITKGVFEVADVDIAG
-461 DIEREKF
+461 DMDRETF
-468 LEYAALAESNSNHPI
+468 LEYAALGEAQSNHPI
-483 AKSIVAYYNKKPD
+483 AKSITAFYNNKLD
-496 LGRIMSYEEIS
+496 SDRITNYEEIS
-507 GNGIKALLVDNKEIL
+507 GNGIRAEIDGKKIL

-527 LLKSRN
+527 LMKSHN
-533 IKFPEKQDYGTVVY
+533 IEFSEKQDYGTVVY

-554 AGNLLIKDLI
+554 EGNLLIKDMI

-585 LTGDNAVVAENV
+585 LTGDNETVAENV
-597 AKATGID
+597 AETVGID
-604 SYYAE
+604 SYYAG

-624 KAGAGTKVAFVG
+624 KAGAGKKLAFVG

-662 IETADVV
+662 IETADIV

-682 KISKKTRRILI
+682 KISRKTRRILI
-693 ENIVFILLIKGIFIV
+693 ENIIFILLIKGIFIV

>member
-1 LTKLFN
+1 M
-7 YIILLIYE
+7 
-15 YIFICSNKKGVS
+15 KGVS
-27 LVKKYILKNLDCAN
+27 LMKKYILKNLDCAN

-70 DSSDLENDLSIVNKI
+70 DSTDLENDLSIVNKI

-93 AVKGFIPKKND
+93 AVKGILPKKQN
-104 KSGCCSIEDGH
+104 SANCCSEDGH
-115 DHSHGHE
+115 SHEHDHEHE
-122 HGESEG
+122 HGESGG
-128 DELKKEKIKIGAAII
+128 DELKKEKIKIAAAIV

-152 DNMMVSNIL
+152 DNMMISNIL

-175 KAVKNLLKGNPFDE
+175 KAIKNLLKGNPFDE

-245 NLETP
+245 NLETA
-250 DGLKTVAPET
+250 DGLKTVNPET
-260 VALDNIIVVKPGE
+260 VELNNIIVVKPGE

-281 TDGKTQLDTSAL
+281 TEEKTQLDTSAL
-293 TGESVPRTYT
+293 TGESVPRTYA

-319 KIKVTKLFNESS
+319 KIKVTKLFSESS

-365 FLAVLVAAVP
+365 ILAVLVAAIP
-375 PLFFN
+375 PLFFG
-380 QMFSDWLYRAIVLL
+380 QLFSEWLYRAIVLL

-430 DIIND
+430 DVIND
-435 MKVVMLDKTGT
+435 MKIIMLDKTGT
-446 ITKGVFEVAEVETAG
+446 ITKGVFEVADVDTAEDMNRET
-461 DIEREKF
+461 F
-468 LEYAALAESNSNHPI
+468 LEYAALGEAQSNHPI
-483 AKSIVAYYNKKPD
+483 AKSITAYYNNKPD
-496 LGRIMSYEEIS
+496 LNRITNYEEIS
-507 GNGIKALLVDNKEIL
+507 GNGIRAEIDGKKIL

-527 LLKSRN
+527 LMKSHD
-533 IKFPEKQDYGTVVY
+533 IEFTEKQDYGTVVY

-554 AGNLLIKDLI
+554 AGNLLIKDMI

-576 DVGIEKLVM
+576 DAGIEKLVM
-585 LTGDNAVVAENV
+585 LTGDNEIVAENV
-597 AKATGID
+597 AKTVGID
-604 SYYAE
+604 SYYAN
-609 LLPEGKVEKLEEEMK
+609 LLPEGKVEKLEEEMR
-624 KAGAGTKVAFVG
+624 KAGAGKKLAFVG

-669 LIDDKISKIADLV
+669 LIDDKISKISDLI

-693 ENIVFILLIKGIFIV
+693 ENIIFILLIKGIFIV
-708 LGVFGLANMWEA
+708 LGIFGLANMWEA